1 MTDTQK
7 RNPRVLLPGQ
17 PTSREAERIA
27 LVEYLR
33 PLLSVR
39 GTVVTYAEMEKV
51 VKVSYSESRG
61 VFFGILSG
69 ARRDLLRED
78 GIPTECPPGV
88 GIRSKHDSEMVQ
100 HGIRRQREAE
110 TKLNRA
116 VTGLSTIRPNEVT
129 PEYLRTADSQ
139 RAAIAKA
146 KQVVQLTRR
155 TGQAELKG
163 REAQPQLGAPKKSEA
178 RS

>member
-1 MTDTQK
+1 MTDIHR

-33 PLLSVR
+33 PLLAVR
-39 GTVVTYAEMEKV
+39 GTVVTYTAMGEVIGIDPEK
-51 VKVSYSESRG
+51 ERG
-61 VFFGILSG
+61 VFFGVLNA
-69 ARRDLLRED
+69 ARRELIRED

-88 GIRSKHDSEMVQ
+88 GVRSKHDSEMVQ
-100 HGIRRQREAE
+100 HGIKRQREAE

-146 KQVVQLTRR
+146 KQAVQMTRR
-155 TGQAELKG
+155 TAQAELKG
-163 REAQPQLGAPKKSEA
+163 REPQPQLPAPKESKA
-178 RS
+178 